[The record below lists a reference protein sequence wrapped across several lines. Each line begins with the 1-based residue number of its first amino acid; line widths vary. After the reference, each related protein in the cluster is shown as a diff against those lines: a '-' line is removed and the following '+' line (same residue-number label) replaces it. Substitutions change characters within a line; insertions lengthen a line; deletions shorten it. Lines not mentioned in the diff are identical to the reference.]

1 MSNTSE
7 SPGLFITLEGAHG
20 SGKTT
25 QVNRLADWLSGQGYC
40 VKATREVGGTV
51 LGEKLRD
58 LIEGFEC
65 ASFLEAAPKSL
76 LFLVLASRNLHVQR
90 VIRPAL
96 STGKI
101 VICERFEG
109 STYAI
114 QHCADQLEWDTVHR
128 MHTFA
133 AEGLTPDLTIL
144 LDIPAKL
151 GIARK
156 QDQGTCGF
164 WETRPL
170 EYHEQVAQ
178 GYRDAARELPG
189 WKIIDATRSE
199 KRVFVDLQQ
208 CVRSVLSK
216 LVAR

>member
-1 MSNTSE
+1 MYNTPKY
-7 SPGLFITLEGAHG
+7 PGFFLALEGAHG

-25 QVNRLADWLSGQGYC
+25 QIRRLADWLSNQGYP

-51 LGEKLRD
+51 LGEKLRE
-58 LIEGFEC
+58 LIQDPEHAC
-65 ASFLEAAPKSL
+65 LLVKAPKSL

-96 STGKI
+96 SEGKI
-101 VICERFEG
+101 VVCERFEG

-114 QHCADQLEWDTVHR
+114 QHYADQLEWDTVRR
-128 MHTFA
+128 MHAFA
-133 AEGLTPDLTIL
+133 SEGLTPDLTIL

-156 QDQGTCGF
+156 QDQGICGF

-170 EYHEQVAQ
+170 EYQERVAQ

-189 WKIIDATRSE
+189 WIVIDATRSE
-199 KRVFVDLQQ
+199 ERVFADLQQ